1 MTTMLFNRVL
11 RLLPLLS
18 TLLVVRFAIHF
29 ALAQGSSKPAA
40 VQTFDVASVKLNK
53 SSERRKNVNR
63 VVPAS
68 GRLVITGMS
77 VRSVIQVAYGLQTF
91 QLVNNDSPVL
101 NQSIDIEAKTERPVS
116 SAAQMQQMLQ
126 PLLAERFKLAVHR
139 EVREMNAF
147 VLTVAKDGRL
157 GPKMKKSDRT
167 CDSLGT
173 GVTGLVIAVPPPSGE
188 RPACGYTP
196 SGVGR
201 IVGVGLDVAT
211 IIDLLS
217 AVRLPI
223 VDQTGLNDRYDI
235 DVTYTP
241 TPFSAGTL
249 AQRGGTPMP
258 GVDPDGP
265 SLFNAIEEQLGLK
278 LQPKRMPIPVVIIDH
293 IEPLTEN

>member
-1 MTTMLFNRVL
+1 
-11 RLLPLLS
+11 
-18 TLLVVRFAIHF
+18 
-29 ALAQGSSKPAA
+29 
-40 VQTFDVASVKLNK
+40 
-53 SSERRKNVNR
+53 
-63 VVPAS
+63 
-68 GRLVITGMS
+68 MS
-77 VRSVIQVAYGLQTF
+77 VTSVIQVAYGLQRF

-139 EVREMNAF
+139 EVREMNAL
-147 VLTVAKDGRL
+147 VLTVAKGGRL
-157 GPKMKKSDRT
+157 GPKMKKSDRA

-173 GVTGLVIAVPPPSGE
+173 GVTALVIAVPPASGE

-217 AVRLPI
+217 ALRLPI

>member
-1 MTTMLFNRVL
+1 
-11 RLLPLLS
+11 
-18 TLLVVRFAIHF
+18 
-29 ALAQGSSKPAA
+29 
-40 VQTFDVASVKLNK
+40 
-53 SSERRKNVNR
+53 
-63 VVPAS
+63 
-68 GRLVITGMS
+68 
-77 VRSVIQVAYGLQTF
+77 
-91 QLVNNDSPVL
+91 VNNDSPVL

-139 EVREMNAF
+139 EVREMNAL
-147 VLTVAKDGRL
+147 VLTVAKGGRL

-173 GVTGLVIAVPPPSGE
+173 GVTALVIAVPPASGD
-188 RPACGYTP
+188 PACGYTP

-217 AVRLPI
+217 ALRLPI

>member
-1 MTTMLFNRVL
+1 MLFNRVL

-18 TLLVVRFAIHF
+18 ILLVIRFAIHF
-29 ALAQGSSKPAA
+29 ALAQGSSKPVA

-53 SSERRKNVNR
+53 SGERRINVNR

-126 PLLAERFKLAVHR
+126 PLLAERFKLAAHR

-173 GVTGLVIAVPPPSGE
+173 GVTTLVVAVPPASGE

-211 IIDLLS
+211 IINLLS
-217 AVRLPI
+217 PMRLPI

>member
-1 MTTMLFNRVL
+1 MLFNRVL

-40 VQTFDVASVKLNK
+40 VQTFDIASVKLNK
-53 SSERRKNVNR
+53 SNERRINVRR

-77 VRSVIQVAYGLQTF
+77 VTSVIQVAYGLQRF

-139 EVREMNAF
+139 EVREMNAL
-147 VLTVAKDGRL
+147 VLTVAKGGRL
-157 GPKMKKSDRT
+157 GPKMKKSDRA

-173 GVTGLVIAVPPPSGE
+173 GVTALVIAVPPASGE

-217 AVRLPI
+217 ALRLPI

>member
-29 ALAQGSSKPAA
+29 ALAQESSKPAA
-40 VQTFDVASVKLNK
+40 VQTFDIASVKLNK
-53 SSERRKNVNR
+53 SNERRINVRR

-77 VRSVIQVAYGLQTF
+77 VTSVILVAYGLQRF

-139 EVREMNAF
+139 EVREMNAL
-147 VLTVAKDGRL
+147 VLTVAKGGRL
-157 GPKMKKSDRT
+157 GPKMKKSDRA

-173 GVTGLVIAVPPPSGE
+173 GVTALVIAVPPASGE

-217 AVRLPI
+217 ALRLPI